1 MVATKVADLIVPEVM
16 ADMISAKLPKKLR
29 FTPLA
34 SIDTTLQGRPGN
46 TITVPKWTYIGA
58 AEDVLEGAAIRTT
71 ALAKTSSKMT
81 IKKAGKGIE
90 LTDEALLSGYGDP
103 LGEAVN
109 QLSLSIADK
118 IDNDIIAAA
127 TTATQAVS
135 IPTAT
140 KITIAKLQ
148 AAIDIFGDEDY
159 QSMILVTSSANA
171 VALRDEWIA
180 AHPNTD
186 VVANVRVKGA
196 FANILGVDIIRSN
209 KATVGNGFLVK
220 ITADPETQETE
231 PAFKIIMKRA
241 VEIEKDRDIIRKTTV
256 LTADE
261 HYGAYLYDPL
271 KVVKF
276 TTV

>member
-1 MVATKVADLIVPEVM
+1 MVATKVTDLIVPEVM

-34 SIDTTLQGRPGN
+34 EIDTTLQGRPGN
-46 TITVPKWTYIGA
+46 TITVPKWSYIGA
-58 AEDVLEGAAIRTT
+58 AEDVLEGAAIPTT

-118 IDNDIIAAA
+118 IDNDVIAAA
-127 TTATQAVS
+127 TTATQSVS
-135 IPTAT
+135 IPSST

-148 AAIDIFGDEDY
+148 DAIDIFGDEDY
-159 QSMILVTSSANA
+159 QSMILVTSSADA
-171 VALRDEWIA
+171 VALRNEWIA
-180 AHPNTD
+180 AHPSAD
-186 VVANVRVKGA
+186 VVANVQVKGA

-209 KATVGNGFLVK
+209 KSTVGHGFLVK
-220 ITADPETQETE
+220 ITADPETQETQA
-231 PAFKIIMKRA
+231 AFKIIMKRG
-241 VEIEKDRDIIRKTTV
+241 VEIEKDRDIIHKTTV

-276 TTV
+276 TSD

>member
-1 MVATKVADLIVPEVM
+1 MATTKVADLIVPEVM

-34 SIDTTLQGRPGN
+34 EIDTTLQGRPGN

-58 AEDVLEGAAIRTT
+58 AEDVLEGAAIPTT

-118 IDNDIIAAA
+118 IDNDVIAAA
-127 TTATQAVS
+127 TTATQSVS
-135 IPTAT
+135 IPSST

-148 AAIDIFGDEDY
+148 DAIDIFGDEDY
-159 QSMILVTSSANA
+159 QSMILVTSSADA
-171 VALRDEWIA
+171 VALRNEWIA
-180 AHPNTD
+180 AHPNAD
-186 VVANVRVKGA
+186 VVANVQVKGA

-209 KATVGNGFLVK
+209 KSTVGHGFLVK
-220 ITADPETQETE
+220 ITADPETQETQA
-231 PAFKIIMKRA
+231 AFKIIMKRG
-241 VEIEKDRDIIRKTTV
+241 VEIEKDRDIIHKTTV

-276 TTV
+276 TSD

>member
-1 MVATKVADLIVPEVM
+1 MASTKVTDLIVPEVM

-34 SIDTTLQGRPGN
+34 EIDTTLQGRPGN

-58 AEDVLEGAAIRTT
+58 AEDVLEGAAIPTT

-118 IDNDIIAAA
+118 IDNDVIAAA
-127 TTATQAVS
+127 TTATQSVN
-135 IPTAT
+135 IPSTT

-148 AAIDIFGDEDY
+148 DAIDIFGDEDY
-159 QSMILVTSSANA
+159 QSMILVTSSADA
-171 VALRDEWIA
+171 VALRNEWIA
-180 AHPNTD
+180 AHPNAD
-186 VVANVRVKGA
+186 VVANVQVKGA

-209 KATVGNGFLVK
+209 KSTVGHGFLVK
-220 ITADPETQETE
+220 ITADPETQETQA
-231 PAFKIIMKRA
+231 AFKIIMKRG
-241 VEIEKDRDIIRKTTV
+241 VEIEKDRDIIHKTTV

-276 TTV
+276 TSD

>member
-1 MVATKVADLIVPEVM
+1 MASTKVTDLIVPEVM

-34 SIDTTLQGRPGN
+34 EIDTTLQGRPGN

-58 AEDVLEGAAIRTT
+58 AEDVLEGAAIPTT

-109 QLSLSIADK
+109 QLSLSIADR
-118 IDNDIIAAA
+118 IDNDVIAAA
-127 TTATQAVS
+127 TTATQSVS
-135 IPTAT
+135 IPSST

-148 AAIDIFGDEDY
+148 DAIDIFGDEDY
-159 QSMILVTSSANA
+159 QSMILVTSSADA
-171 VALRDEWIA
+171 VALRNEWIA
-180 AHPNTD
+180 AHPNAD
-186 VVANVRVKGA
+186 VVANVQVKGA

-209 KATVGNGFLVK
+209 KSTVGHGFLVK
-220 ITADPETQETE
+220 ITADPETQETQA
-231 PAFKIIMKRA
+231 AFKIIMKRG
-241 VEIEKDRDIIRKTTV
+241 VEIEKDRDIIHKTTV

-276 TTV
+276 TSD